1 MKKKRSF
8 HGSRLCYL
16 KIFRKMKLT
25 VLVLLL
31 SILGSW
37 ASQGYSQTT
46 RLTLEAKNL
55 NIEEFLR
62 NIEDQSEY
70 RFFYSGE
77 IDVERTISGSFD
89 KKLITEVLEVAL
101 KGTNIKYEVK
111 GRQII
116 LSPEGSSSYSVG
128 QQQKSV
134 SGKVTDSTGG
144 SLPGV
149 TVIIKGTTIGT
160 ITDSEG
166 KYSFNDLPENALLI
180 FSFVG
185 MKSQEIPINGKNSIN
200 VTLIEETIGIEEV
213 VAIGY
218 GTARKRDL
226 TGSVASVKG
235 SDLALI
241 PVSNVAQAI
250 QGKMAGVTVTSV
262 DGRPDA
268 AIKIRVR
275 GGGSITQSNDPL
287 IIVDGFP
294 VANINDIPV
303 SQIESIDILKD
314 ASSTAIYGARGANG
328 VVIVTTKSPKENK
341 LTVTYDGYYQIKT
354 LPKTIGVL
362 DGSDYVMYNWELFNF
377 GKYSASAYEK
387 AFNLTN
393 PRTADGAAGFK
404 ASIDAYNQVANTNWQ
419 KEIYGKPTYSQS
431 HNVSVSGGTAKSKY
445 SISFSNM
452 DDDALKLDSWYKR
465 NNIFAKFNQEL
476 AKGLIFNFDSR
487 FTDSKVFGDGPDTNL
502 AIRYAPVSP
511 QGDISTTGNPSFNM
525 NTDQVNPI
533 YNPKA
538 LIQDSYNMNYNK
550 KIQFNTSLSWDIIK
564 SLTFRTEYGKVYGW
578 NREYSFVGPLSSI
591 SDAGM
596 PSASIARNESYSSRF
611 VNTLSY
617 DVNQFGDDHRLNF
630 LIGQELNES
639 DGENSLMKGRKYP
652 KNFDWVKTFAMM
664 DQWDKTLSIS
674 DMITNSMDVP
684 SRMASFFARTNYV
697 FKDRYLF
704 TATFRAD
711 GSSKFAPENQWG
723 YFPAAAFA
731 WRINEEN
738 FMKNLTMVDNLKLR
752 LSYGSAG
759 NNRISDD
766 LWRTTM
772 NAASGGYPF
781 GEIRQSYY
789 RNASS
794 MLVNPDLKW
803 ETTITRN
810 IGIDFGLFN
819 SRIYGTIDAYW
830 NTTKNLLV
838 ESDIPAYIG
847 YLTQQQN
854 IGQTRNRGIEITIGG
869 DIVRTKDFK
878 LSANVNIA
886 MNRTK
891 IEKLAEGMPYKQ
903 FGSGAI
909 SVVNPSLDYQFEVGK
924 ETGLIRGYVT
934 DGFYTTEDFTYDP
947 ATKKYTLLPG
957 IPNSAIVYSL
967 PEGMTPNGTTG
978 AYPGALKFKKIS
990 DVDPDRITSSD
1001 ITIIGNTNPKHVG
1014 GLNINSSYKNFDLL
1028 MAFNWS
1034 YGNDIYNANKLS
1046 ASAMTQNTV
1055 NVNIYKEFATRYRIF
1070 DENGQ
1075 RVYDP
1080 AGLNALNQN
1089 ATIWY
1094 PYQNTP
1100 VVHSWGIEDGS
1111 YLRLNN
1117 LTLGYTL
1124 PKQLTKKAAISQF
1137 RLYATIYNA
1146 WIWTN
1151 YTGLDPEVD
1160 AAKNTSLSPG
1170 LDWNAYPRAR
1180 TITFGV
1186 NLVF

>member
-1 MKKKRSF
+1 
-8 HGSRLCYL
+8 
-16 KIFRKMKLT
+16 MKLT

-55 NIEEFLR
+55 KVEEFLR
-62 NIEDQSEY
+62 SIEDQSEY

-116 LSPEGSSSYSVG
+116 LSSEGSASYVVG
-128 QQQKSV
+128 QQQRSV

-144 SLPGV
+144 GLPGV
-149 TVIIKGTTIGT
+149 SVVVKGTIVGT
-160 ITDSEG
+160 ITDFDG
-166 KYSFNDLPENALLI
+166 KYSLANVPANATI
-180 FSFVG
+180 SFSFVG
-185 MKSQEIPINGKNSIN
+185 MKPQEVNVGNKTNIN
-200 VTLIEETIGIEEV
+200 VTLEEETIGIEEV

-218 GTARKRDL
+218 GTTKKRDL
-226 TGSVASVKG
+226 TGSVSSVKG
-235 SDLALI
+235 SDVAI
-241 PVSNVAQAI
+241 MPISNAAQAI
-250 QGKMAGVTVTSV
+250 QGKMAGVSISSV

-268 AIKIRVR
+268 EVKIRVR

-287 IIVDGFP
+287 FIVDGYP
-294 VANINDIPV
+294 VANINDIPA

-341 LTVTYDGYYQIKT
+341 LTVSYDGYYQIKT
-354 LPKTIGVL
+354 LPQTIGVL

-387 AFNLTN
+387 AFNLAN
-393 PRTADGAAGFK
+393 PRTPEGAAAFK
-404 ASIDAYNQVANTNWQ
+404 ASIDAYDQVTNTNWQ
-419 KEIYGKPTYSQS
+419 SEIYGKPTYSQS
-431 HNVSVSGGTAKSKY
+431 HSIGISGGTAKSKY
-445 SISFSNM
+445 NISFSNM
-452 DDDALKLDSWYKR
+452 DDDALKIDSWYKR
-465 NNIFAKFNQEL
+465 SNIFAKFSQEL
-476 AKGLIFNFDSR
+476 AKGLTFNFDSR
-487 FTDSKVFGDGPDTNL
+487 FTDAKVFGDGPDTNL
-502 AIRYAPVSP
+502 AVKYAPVAP

-538 LIQDSYNMNYNK
+538 LIQDSYKMNYNK
-550 KIQFNTSLSWDIIK
+550 KIQFNTSLSWDVIK
-564 SLTFRTEYGKVYGW
+564 NLTFRTEYGKVYGW
-578 NREYSFVGPLSSI
+578 IREYEFTGPLSSI
-591 SDAGM
+591 ADAGM
-596 PSASIARNESYSSRF
+596 PSASIARKESYSSRF

-617 DVNQFGDDHRLNF
+617 DVTQLGANQRLNF
-630 LIGQELNES
+630 LVGQELNES
-639 DGENSLMKGRKYP
+639 SGENSLMKGRKYP
-652 KNFDWVKTFAMM
+652 KNFNWEKTFAMM

-674 DMITNSMDVP
+674 DMITNSISVP

-697 FKDRYLF
+697 LNDKYMF

-711 GSSKFAPENQWG
+711 GSSKFSPENHWG
-723 YFPAAAFA
+723 YFPAAALA
-731 WRINEEN
+731 WRINEEG

-752 LSYGSAG
+752 LSFGSAG
-759 NNRISDD
+759 NNRIDDD
-766 LWRTTM
+766 LWRITM
-772 NAASGGYPF
+772 KAASGGYPF
-781 GEIRQSYY
+781 GEVRQSYY
-789 RNASS
+789 QNASS
-794 MLVNPDLKW
+794 MLVNPNLKW

-810 IGIDFGLFN
+810 LGLDFGLFN
-819 SRIYGTIDAYW
+819 GRIYGTVDGYW
-830 NTTKNLLV
+830 NTTKDLLV

-878 LSANVNIA
+878 LSANMNIA

-903 FGSGAI
+903 FSSGAI
-909 SVVNPSLDYQFEVGK
+909 SVVNPSLDYQFEVGQ

-934 DGFYTTEDFTYDP
+934 DGFYTTDDFTYDP

-967 PEGMTPNGTTG
+967 PDGMSPNGTTG

-990 DVDPDRITSSD
+990 DTDPDRITSSD

-1034 YGNDIYNANKLS
+1034 YGNDIYNANKLD
-1046 ASAMTQNTV
+1046 ASAMTQNKV
-1055 NVNIYKEFATRYRIF
+1055 NVNIYKVFENRYRIF

-1080 AGLNALNQN
+1080 EGLKALNKD

-1117 LTLGYTL
+1117 LTVGYTL
-1124 PKQLTKKAAISQF
+1124 PKQLIKKASISQF
-1137 RLYATIYNA
+1137 RLYATVYNA

-1151 YTGLDPEVD
+1151 YSGLDPEVD
-1160 AAKNTSLSPG
+1160 GAKNSSLSPG

-1180 TITFGV
+1180 TFTFGV

>member
-1 MKKKRSF
+1 MKEKSKEFRIQNRSC
-8 HGSRLCYL
+8 HSLWRYTL
-16 KIFRKMKLT
+16 MT
-25 VLVLLL
+25 VLLFMFAI
-31 SILGSW
+31 S
-37 ASQGYSQTT
+37 
-46 RLTLEAKNL
+46 TLFAQVKKVTGTV
-55 NIEEFLR
+55 
-62 NIEDQSEY
+62 EDK
-70 RFFYSGE
+70 SGAP
-77 IDVERTISGSFD
+77 IPGVS
-89 KKLITEVLEVAL
+89 VVA
-101 KGTNIKYEVK
+101 KGTANGVITDAKGTFSLEIASEVK
-111 GRQII
+111 VLQ
-116 LSPEGSSSYSVG
+116 
-128 QQQKSV
+128 
-134 SGKVTDSTGG
+134 
-144 SLPGV
+144 
-149 TVIIKGTTIGT
+149 
-160 ITDSEG
+160 
-166 KYSFNDLPENALLI
+166 

-185 MKSQEIPINGKNSIN
+185 MKTSEVQVGNQTTFIIVLEDE
-200 VTLIEETIGIEEV
+200 VVGIDEV

-218 GTARKRDL
+218 ATTKKRDL

-235 SDLALI
+235 ADVAVVPI
-241 PVSNVAQAI
+241 SNVAQAI
-250 QGKMAGVTVTSV
+250 QGKMAGVMVSSV

-268 AIKIRVR
+268 EVKIRIR

-287 IIVDGFP
+287 YIVDGYP
-294 VANINDIPV
+294 VGNINDIPA

-341 LTVTYDGYYQIKT
+341 LSVSYDGYFQIKT
-354 LPKTIGVL
+354 LPETIEVL

-377 GKYSASAYEK
+377 GKYSAAAYEK
-387 AFNLTN
+387 AFKLTN
-393 PRTADGAAGFK
+393 PRTTDGAAGFK
-404 ASIDAYNQVANTNWQ
+404 ASIDTYDQVANTNWQ
-419 KEIYGKPTYSQS
+419 EEIYGEPAYSKS

-445 SISFSNM
+445 SISFNNM
-452 DDDALKLDSWYKR
+452 DDDALKIDSWYKR

-476 AKGLIFNFDSR
+476 AKGLIFSFDSR

-502 AIRYAPVSP
+502 AIRYAPVAP
-511 QGDISTTGNPSFNM
+511 QGDITTTGNPSFNM

-538 LIQDSYNMNYNK
+538 LIQDSYSMSYNK
-550 KIQFNTSLSWDIIK
+550 KIQFNSSLSWDIVK
-564 SLTFRTEYGKVYGW
+564 NLTFRTEYGRIYGW
-578 NREYSFVGPLSSI
+578 SRDYNFVGPLNSI

-596 PSASIARNESYSSRF
+596 PSASIGRSEFYSSRF

-617 DVNQFGDDHRLNF
+617 DITQLGEAHRLNF
-630 LIGQELNES
+630 LVGQELNES
-639 DGENSLMKGRKYP
+639 HGENSLMKGRKYP
-652 KNFDWVKTFAMM
+652 KNFDWEKTFAMM
-664 DQWDKTLSIS
+664 DQWDKTLSIT
-674 DMITNSMDVP
+674 DMIANSLGVP
-684 SRMASFFARTNYV
+684 SKMASFFARTNYV
-697 FKDRYLF
+697 ISDKYMF

-723 YFPAAAFA
+723 YFPAAALA

-738 FMKNLTMVDNLKLR
+738 FMKSLKMIDNLKLR
-752 LSYGSAG
+752 ISYGTAG

-766 LWRTTM
+766 LWRQTM

-789 RNASS
+789 KNASS
-794 MLVNPDLKW
+794 MLINPNLKW

-819 SRIYGTIDAYW
+819 SRLYGTIDGYW
-830 NTTKNLLV
+830 NTTKDLLV
-838 ESDIPAYIG
+838 ESDVPAYVG

-869 DIVRTKDFK
+869 DIVRSKDFK

-886 MNRTK
+886 VNRTK
-891 IEKLAEGMPYKQ
+891 IEKLAAGMPYKQ
-903 FGSGAI
+903 FSSGAI
-909 SVVNPSLDYQFEVGK
+909 SLANPGLDYQFEVGQ

-934 DGFYTTEDFTYDP
+934 DGFYTPADFTYDP

-967 PEGMTPNGTTG
+967 PENMSPNGTTM
-978 AYPGALKFKKIS
+978 AYPGALKFRKLS
-990 DVDPDRITSSD
+990 DTDLDKITSND
-1001 ITIIGNTNPKHVG
+1001 ITIIGNTNPKHIG
-1014 GLNINSSYKNFDLL
+1014 GLNINSSYKNFDFL

-1034 YGNDIYNANKLS
+1034 YGNDIYNANKLY

-1055 NVNIYKEFATRYRIF
+1055 NVNIYNEFENRYRIF
-1070 DENGQ
+1070 DQNGQ

-1080 AGLNALNQN
+1080 DGLNALNQH

-1100 VVHSWGIEDGS
+1100 VIHSWGIEDGS

-1124 PKQLTKKAAISQF
+1124 PKQLTQKAAISQF
-1137 RLYATIYNA
+1137 RLYATVYNA

-1151 YTGLDPEVD
+1151 YSGLDPEVD
-1160 AAKNTSLSPG
+1160 AAKNSGLSPG

-1180 TITFGV
+1180 SFTFGV